1 MLLGHSVVVV
11 VLVLL
16 LSGKSLLL
24 ISLLIKMVAKVIY
37 LSGRVYEINFVML
50 VRTMIKIM
58 IYLLLRC

>member
-1 MLLGHSVVVV
+1 VLLGHSVVVV

>member
-1 MLLGHSVVVV
+1 VLLGHSVVVV

-50 VRTMIKIM
+50 VRTMIKIR
-58 IYLLLRC
+58 IHLLLGC

>member
-50 VRTMIKIM
+50 VRTMIKIR
-58 IYLLLRC
+58 IHLLLGC

>member
-37 LSGRVYEINFVML
+37 LSSRVYEINFVML
-50 VRTMIKIM
+50 GGTMIKIR
-58 IYLLLRC
+58 IHLLLRC